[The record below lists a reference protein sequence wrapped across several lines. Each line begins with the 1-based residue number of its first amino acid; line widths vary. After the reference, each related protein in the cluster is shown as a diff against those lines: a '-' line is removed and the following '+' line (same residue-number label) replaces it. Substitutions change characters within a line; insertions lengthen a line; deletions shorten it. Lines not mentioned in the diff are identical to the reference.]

1 MNRVTRK
8 GVTYLTTTGEVVD
21 CLFCRINARKE
32 AGTIVYEDDSF
43 VVFKTIQPATHLHL
57 LVTPREHIKNIRS
70 LHGVEGADLV
80 KKMVDVGKVALGEYA
95 DDSQFCFHVPP
106 INSVDHLHLHAIA
119 SPSTMKMWTAQKYRP
134 NTFFCQSAAAAIH
147 KLSREGNG
155 SGRPPEVEHQ
165 NSHSGHH
172 KPHAAGHTASPGRP
186 KSLREAAAEVAAG
199 DNT

>member
-32 AGTIVYEDDSF
+32 SGTIVYEDDSF

-57 LVTPREHIKNIRS
+57 LVTPREHIMNIRS
-70 LHGVEGADLV
+70 LRGADGADLI

-134 NTFFCQSAAAAIH
+134 NTFFCQSAAAVID
-147 KLSREGNG
+147 KLLREGNWTCCMTSSVG
-155 SGRPPEVEHQ
+155 LVVVFMSFLVSFFKRCTEPRGYR
-165 NSHSGHH
+165 
-172 KPHAAGHTASPGRP
+172 
-186 KSLREAAAEVAAG
+186 SLRQADAEVGAG
-199 DNT
+199 DDT